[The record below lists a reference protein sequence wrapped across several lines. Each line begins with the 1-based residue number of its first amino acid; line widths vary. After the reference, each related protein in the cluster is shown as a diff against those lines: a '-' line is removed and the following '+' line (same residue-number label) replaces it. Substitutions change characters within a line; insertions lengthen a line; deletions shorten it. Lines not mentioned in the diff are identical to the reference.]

1 MSSPSGAGKTSISKK
16 ILQKDNKISLSIS
29 CTTRPR
35 RKGEVNKKDY
45 IFLSEEDFQK
55 KIKSGDF
62 LEYASVFG
70 NRYGTLRQTVSRF
83 FNKKKDVLFD
93 IDWQG
98 YQQLKQSGME
108 VVGIFI
114 LPPNKKEL
122 IRRLKNRGRDT
133 TEEMKKRMSLA
144 QDEISHFPEYDYVVV
159 NDDWSE
165 GLSSSIRCGL
175 SEVLKTNP
183 DTEAVIL
190 VLCDQPFLTT
200 NILDQ
205 MVNSYQGSGQPI
217 VHCLY
222 SEASGP
228 PTLFHKSLF
237 PYLMELKGSQGA
249 KKVVDMFPDKVA
261 YIDFPEGKFDIDT
274 LEDYHQLIQT
284 ESDK

>member
-29 CTTRPR
+29 CTTRPK
-35 RKGEVNKKDY
+35 RKGEINKKDY

-55 KIKSGDF
+55 QIKNAEF

-70 NRYGTLRQTVSRF
+70 NRYGTLRQTVNKF
-83 FNKKKDVLFD
+83 FNKKRDVLFD

-159 NDDWSE
+159 NNDLDSCVTKIQNIIIAE
-165 GLSSSIRCGL
+165 RHKKSRQFNL
-175 SEVLKTNP
+175 
-183 DTEAVIL
+183 TE
-190 VLCDQPFLTT
+190 F
-200 NILDQ
+200 
-205 MVNSYQGSGQPI
+205 VN
-217 VHCLY
+217 
-222 SEASGP
+222 
-228 PTLFHKSLF
+228 
-237 PYLMELKGSQGA
+237 
-249 KKVVDMFPDKVA
+249 
-261 YIDFPEGKFDIDT
+261 KFRD
-274 LEDYHQLIQT
+274 
-284 ESDK
+284 

>member
-29 CTTRPR
+29 CTTRPK

-108 VVGIFI
+108 IVGIFI

-159 NDDWSE
+159 NNDLDSCVTKIQNIIIAE
-165 GLSSSIRCGL
+165 RHKKSRQFNL
-175 SEVLKTNP
+175 
-183 DTEAVIL
+183 TE
-190 VLCDQPFLTT
+190 F
-200 NILDQ
+200 
-205 MVNSYQGSGQPI
+205 VN
-217 VHCLY
+217 
-222 SEASGP
+222 
-228 PTLFHKSLF
+228 
-237 PYLMELKGSQGA
+237 
-249 KKVVDMFPDKVA
+249 
-261 YIDFPEGKFDIDT
+261 KFR
-274 LEDYHQLIQT
+274 H
-284 ESDK
+284 

>member
-29 CTTRPR
+29 CTTRPK
-35 RKGEVNKKDY
+35 RKGEINKKDY

-55 KIKSGDF
+55 QIKNGDF
-62 LEYASVFG
+62 LEFASVFG
-70 NRYGTLRQTVSRF
+70 YRYGTLRQTVNRF
-83 FNKKKDVLFD
+83 FNKKRDVLFD

-159 NDDWSE
+159 NNDLDSCVSKIQNIIIAE
-165 GLSSSIRCGL
+165 RHKKSRQFNL
-175 SEVLKTNP
+175 
-183 DTEAVIL
+183 TE
-190 VLCDQPFLTT
+190 F
-200 NILDQ
+200 
-205 MVNSYQGSGQPI
+205 VN
-217 VHCLY
+217 
-222 SEASGP
+222 
-228 PTLFHKSLF
+228 
-237 PYLMELKGSQGA
+237 
-249 KKVVDMFPDKVA
+249 
-261 YIDFPEGKFDIDT
+261 KFRD
-274 LEDYHQLIQT
+274 
-284 ESDK
+284 

>member
-29 CTTRPR
+29 CTTRPK
-35 RKGEVNKKDY
+35 RKGEINKKDY

-55 KIKSGDF
+55 QIKNGDF
-62 LEYASVFG
+62 LEFASVFG
-70 NRYGTLRQTVSRF
+70 YRYGTLRQTVNRF
-83 FNKKKDVLFD
+83 FNKKRDVLFD

-159 NDDWSE
+159 NNDLDLCVTKIQNIIIAERHKKSRQ
-165 GLSSSIRCGL
+165 LNL
-175 SEVLKTNP
+175 
-183 DTEAVIL
+183 TE
-190 VLCDQPFLTT
+190 F
-200 NILDQ
+200 
-205 MVNSYQGSGQPI
+205 VN
-217 VHCLY
+217 
-222 SEASGP
+222 
-228 PTLFHKSLF
+228 
-237 PYLMELKGSQGA
+237 
-249 KKVVDMFPDKVA
+249 
-261 YIDFPEGKFDIDT
+261 KFRD
-274 LEDYHQLIQT
+274 
-284 ESDK
+284 